1 MYTLIK
7 DNKNFLVIN
16 KHPDVNFHK
25 TPENEGLTGIIKSDL
40 GISELYTV
48 HRLDKIT
55 SGLLVFAK
63 NKVTANDL
71 SAQFRERLA
80 EKYYLAIS
88 DRPPKKKQGTIKGD
102 MNKARGGAWKLSR
115 TMNNPAVTQFFS
127 YSLGSGLRLYI
138 LKPLTGKTHQ
148 LRVALKSLGSPVLGD
163 PVYYT
168 SVPGKK
174 SPDRG
179 YLHSYALRF
188 ILAAKNYSFMDQ
200 PDKGIYF
207 SGESFRDRL
216 ELYKKPWELN
226 WPRLK

>member
-1 MYTLIK
+1 MYSLIK
-7 DNKNFLVIN
+7 ENKNFLVIN

-25 TPENEGLTGIIKSDL
+25 TPENDGLTAIIKSDL
-40 GISELYTV
+40 GISELFTV

-63 NKVTANDL
+63 NKNTAKEL
-71 SAQFRERLA
+71 SAQFQKRLA

-88 DRPPKKKQGTIKGD
+88 DRAPKKKQGTIKGD
-102 MNKARGGAWKLSR
+102 MKKARGGAWKLSR

-127 YSLGSGLRLYI
+127 YSLGSGLRLFI

-163 PVYYT
+163 PVYHRSET
-168 SVPGKK
+168 GVKC
-174 SPDRG
+174 PDRG
-179 YLHSYALRF
+179 YLHAYALR
-188 ILAAKNYSFMDQ
+188 LTLSSKSYSFTAQ

-207 SGESFRDRL
+207 TEESFNDRL
-216 ELYKKPWELN
+216 ELCKKPWDLN